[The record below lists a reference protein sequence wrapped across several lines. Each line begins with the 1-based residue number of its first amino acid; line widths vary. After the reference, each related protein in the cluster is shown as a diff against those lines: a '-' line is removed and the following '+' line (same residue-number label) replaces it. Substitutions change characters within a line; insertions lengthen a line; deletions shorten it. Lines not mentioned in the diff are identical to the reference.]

1 MRQCGRNSKI
11 KKTPNVEH
19 RIPNSD
25 SELDVECWVLDVR
38 RL

>member
-11 KKTPNVEH
+11 KKTPNEH